1 LGRVGE
7 EQRKLA
13 GPHAVPGKGRIAA
26 LKAELIAVGTE
37 LLLGEITDT
46 NATYISQQFAA
57 IGVDLH
63 YRHTVG
69 DNLQRLVGVLRLAM
83 GRSDVVLLCGG
94 LGPTEDD
101 VTREALA
108 VATGRPLRRDER
120 AVEDLKKFFAARG
133 RTPSEA
139 NFKQCEAPEG
149 ATLLPNTCGT
159 APGVFLEHQG
169 VWLFAVPGPPPEMR
183 EMMRL
188 EVLPRLRDRV
198 RAEGGGILHTRVLRL
213 CDIGESD
220 VATALADIISQQ
232 TDPTIAL
239 YASPGEVRVRLATKD
254 SDDAAAA
261 ARLNAL
267 ANQIR
272 ERTGAHVY
280 GEDEDSMEVAVGKA
294 LLAAGA
300 TCAVAESCTGGLIAS
315 RITDVPGASRYFVAG
330 IVAYDN
336 RIKTSVLGVPPEVIE
351 AHGAVSRECA
361 VAMAEG
367 VRKLSGA
374 DYAVATTGI
383 AGPDGGTAE
392 KPVGLVYVAVA
403 DAQGNDCV
411 QQLWPSTRE
420 QFKQRVSQMAL
431 NLLRKRVL
439 AGAGG

>member
-1 LGRVGE
+1 MHAYRTPFVGP
-7 EQRKLA
+7 A
-13 GPHAVPGKGRIAA
+13 KGRIAA
-26 LKAELIAVGTE
+26 LKAEIVAVGTE

-46 NATYISQQFAA
+46 NATFISQQLAA

-83 GRSDVVLLCGG
+83 GRSDAIIMCGG

-101 VTREALA
+101 LTRDALA
-108 VATGRPLRRDER
+108 VATGRPLRRDPQ
-120 AVEDLKKFFAARG
+120 AVEHLKHFFASRG
-133 RTPSEA
+133 RTPSES
-139 NFKQCEAPEG
+139 NFKQCEAPQG
-149 ATLLPNTCGT
+149 ATFLNNTCGT
-159 APGVFLEHQG
+159 APGVFVEHEG
-169 VWLFAVPGPPPEMR
+169 VWLFAIPGPPPEMR

-188 EVLPRLRDRV
+188 EVLPRLRERAS
-198 RAEGGGILHTRVLRL
+198 AEGGGILHSRVLRL

-220 VATALADIISQQ
+220 VATHLADLIAGQ

-239 YASPGEVRVRLATKD
+239 YASPGEVKVRLATKD
-254 SDDAAAA
+254 VAGDAAVARLDSLA
-261 ARLNAL
+261 ARISA
-267 ANQIR
+267 R
-272 ERTGAHVY
+272 MGAHVF
-280 GEDEDSMEVAVGKA
+280 GIDDDTMEVAVGKA
-294 LLAAGA
+294 LVAAGA

-315 RITDVPGASRYFVAG
+315 RITDVPGASEYFLAG

-336 RIKTSVLGVPPEVIE
+336 RVKTGVLKVPEEILE

-367 VRKLSGA
+367 ARQLSGA
-374 DYAVATTGI
+374 DFAVATTGI
-383 AGPDGGTAE
+383 AGPGGGTPE

-403 DAQGNDCV
+403 DADGTDCI

-431 NLLRKRVL
+431 NLLRKRIL
-439 AGAGG
+439 GAAGR